1 MTSASVRAFAVL
13 LSAFATL
20 SAATYSCAEEL
31 PLRVLHIARGTLKAE
46 VPQTEAQKMKG
57 LMNRRHLD
65 RDAGM
70 LFSFASPHMVSMWMK
85 NTLIPLDA
93 AFVDECGRIVR
104 IAHMEPLTLTLHDSV
119 EPVSH
124 VIEANAG
131 WFRAQGATSGTLVKE
146 LRTEYCPKSG
156 TP

>member
-1 MTSASVRAFAVL
+1 MTSASARTFAVI
-13 LSAFATL
+13 LSALAWL
-20 SAATYSCAEEL
+20 SAATHSVAAEL
-31 PLRVLHIARGTLKAE
+31 PLRVLHIARGTLSAE
-46 VPQTEAQKMKG
+46 VPQTDAQKMKG
-57 LMNRRHLD
+57 LMLRRHLG
-65 RDAGM
+65 RDSGM

-119 EPVSH
+119 DPVSH

-131 WFRAQGATSGTLVKE
+131 WFRAHGATRGTLVKE

>member
-1 MTSASVRAFAVL
+1 MTSALARTFATL
-13 LSAFATL
+13 LSALAGL
-20 SAATYSCAEEL
+20 SAAPHSGAAEL
-31 PLRVLHIARGTLKAE
+31 PLKVLHIARGTLSAE
-46 VPQTEAQKMKG
+46 VPQTDAQKMKG

>member
-1 MTSASVRAFAVL
+1 MTSALARTFATI
-13 LSAFATL
+13 LSAVAGL
-20 SAATYSCAEEL
+20 SVTPHSGAAEL
-31 PLRVLHIARGTLKAE
+31 PLKVLHIARGTLSAE
-46 VPQTEAQKMKG
+46 VPQTDAQKMKG

>member
-1 MTSASVRAFAVL
+1 MTSALARTFATI
-13 LSAFATL
+13 LSAVAGL
-20 SAATYSCAEEL
+20 SVTPHSGAEEL
-31 PLRVLHIARGTLKAE
+31 PLRVLHIARGTLSAE

-57 LMNRRHLD
+57 LMNRRYLD

-70 LFSFASPHMVSMWMK
+70 LFSFTPPHMVAMWMK